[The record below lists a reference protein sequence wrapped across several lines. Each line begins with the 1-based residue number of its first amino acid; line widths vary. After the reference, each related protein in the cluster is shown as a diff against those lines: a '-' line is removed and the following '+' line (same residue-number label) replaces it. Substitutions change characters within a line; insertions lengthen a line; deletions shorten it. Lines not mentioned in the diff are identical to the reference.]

1 MDNESEASSYELQ
14 FSIDPSEVIVDQ
26 IFIWYLEELK
36 LSNSCFDISI
46 IKILKLNSI
55 QIVDESRKRIQI
67 RLDIYLGEGVLKLSN
82 FCFDISI
89 IKILKLYS
97 IQIVDESRKRI
108 QIRLDQIFIIVF
120 KRRIEIIQLL
130 FWYFHY

>member
-1 MDNESEASSYELQ
+1 MNNESEASSYELQ

-67 RLDIYLGEGVLKLSN
+67 RLD
-82 FCFDISI
+82 
-89 IKILKLYS
+89 
-97 IQIVDESRKRI
+97 
-108 QIRLDQIFIIVF
+108 QIFIIIF
-120 KRRIEIIQLL
+120 TRRIEIIQLL
-130 FWYFHY
+130 FRYFHN

>member
-67 RLDIYLGEGVLKLSN
+67 RLD
-82 FCFDISI
+82 
-89 IKILKLYS
+89 
-97 IQIVDESRKRI
+97 
-108 QIRLDQIFIIVF
+108 QIFIIVF

-130 FWYFHY
+130 F

>member
-108 QIRLDQIFIIVF
+108 QIRLDQIFIIIF
-120 KRRIEIIQLL
+120 TRRIEIIQLL
-130 FWYFHY
+130 FRYFHN

>member
-130 FWYFHY
+130 F

>member
-1 MDNESEASSYELQ
+1 M
-14 FSIDPSEVIVDQ
+14 
-26 IFIWYLEELK
+26 K
-36 LSNSCFDISI
+36 LSNSCFDIFI

-97 IQIVDESRKRI
+97 IQVVDESRKRI
-108 QIRLDQIFIIVF
+108 QIRLDQI
-120 KRRIEIIQLL
+120 L
-130 FWYFHY
+130 